1 MDTPDSVSVVSI
13 LIILGLIVILG
24 IILVLCATLNWRRRK
39 TRRELAHRMAQD
51 RAEALLRDVLSA
63 EEYARLG
70 ERGYLEVRSPSQPSR
85 IYCVPKGPG
94 RVAIQEDG
102 LLVESLCVAPVDWL
116 PPSDIVITHKL
127 MIEGDE
133 QEYLRRANR
142 YRLRVPTRL
151 PASGN

>member
-13 LIILGLIVILG
+13 LIILGLAIILG
-24 IILVLCATLNWRRRK
+24 LTTVLGVALSWKRHNSRL
-39 TRRELAHRMAQD
+39 ELAHREAQD
-51 RAEALLRDVLSA
+51 RAEALLRDLLTA
-63 EEYARLG
+63 EQYTRLG
-70 ERGYLEVRSPSQPSR
+70 EQGYLEVPSPSQPTR

-94 RVAIQEDG
+94 RVAIQEGG

-116 PPSDIVITHKL
+116 PPSDVVLTHKL

-142 YRLRVPTRL
+142 YRMKVPTRL
-151 PASGN
+151 TAPGN

>member
-1 MDTPDSVSVVSI
+1 MDTPTGVSAVPV
-13 LIILGLIVILG
+13 LIVLGL
-24 IILVLCATLNWRRRK
+24 ILVLCVALSWRRRNSK
-39 TRRELAHRMAQD
+39 LELAERVAQD

-63 EEYARLG
+63 EEYTRLG
-70 ERGYLEVRSPSQPSR
+70 QQGYLEVCSPSMPTR

-102 LLVESLCVAPVDWL
+102 LLVESLCVAPIDWL
-116 PPSDIVITHKL
+116 PPSDVVLAHKL

-142 YRLRVPTRL
+142 FRLKVPTRL
-151 PASGN
+151 SAPAS